1 MGLLDKVESNETK
14 EPKKAVAKAAKA
26 AKVAEA
32 VPVAAKAAKPKKEK
46 KPKVKKARPAS
57 LSSDFEIAP
66 KLSRVISWWV
76 NFIANFSVLIAGL
89 VMSALTGG
97 SSGGLETTILFLVAI
112 VVLFFNAIFLPIYT
126 GRNLGQYTSSTRY
139 IRGDGS
145 KPLFLHSL
153 FVNNIGLLALIGFIM
168 VFVQVGQ
175 ISGGGTAPIVMTS
188 VGSVLMVL
196 WIVNWVVSF
205 DLNSLYPS
213 LIRFLNISPETL
225 VDRKHPNS
233 NVQRMINKEADL
245 SWEEDFCVAANGAM
259 YRKDKVGFMPEL
271 VTRIYNERKQ
281 YKKTMLEKKQEL
293 VNIEE
298 ELKRRGIA

>member
-14 EPKKAVAKAAKA
+14 APKKATAKAAKA
-26 AKVAEA
+26 TKVAKA

-57 LSSDFEIAP
+57 LSSEFEIAP

-97 SSGGLETTILFLVAI
+97 SSGGLETTILFMVAI
-112 VVLFFNAIFLPIYT
+112 VALFFNALFLPIYT

-153 FVNNIGLLALIGFIM
+153 FVNNIGLLSLIGFIM
-168 VFVQVGQ
+168 VFTQAGA
-175 ISGGGTAPIVMTS
+175 ISDGGTTSIVMTS
-188 VGSVLMVL
+188 IGAILMIL
-196 WIVNWVVSF
+196 WIVNWQFSRNSELDQGLF
-205 DLNSLYPS
+205 DLMFGAYLVRYV
-213 LIRFLNISPETL
+213 PEEKATSGFRARL
-225 VDRKHPNS
+225 ESMSQFGEKYAKRVEERAKVREEKASEESSETSEES
-233 NVQRMINKEADL
+233 N
-245 SWEEDFCVAANGAM
+245 ED
-259 YRKDKVGFMPEL
+259 
-271 VTRIYNERKQ
+271 
-281 YKKTMLEKKQEL
+281 
-293 VNIEE
+293 
-298 ELKRRGIA
+298 

>member
-14 EPKKAVAKAAKA
+14 APKKATAKAAKA

-57 LSSDFEIAP
+57 LSSEFEIAP

-97 SSGGLETTILFLVAI
+97 SSGGLETTILFMVAI
-112 VVLFFNAIFLPIYT
+112 VALFFNALFLPIYT

-153 FVNNIGLLALIGFIM
+153 FVNNIGLLSLIGFIM
-168 VFVQVGQ
+168 VFTQAGS
-175 ISGGGTAPIVMTS
+175 ISDGGTTPIVMTS
-188 VGSVLMVL
+188 IGAVLMIL
-196 WIVNWVVSF
+196 WIVNWQFSRNSELDQGLF
-205 DLNSLYPS
+205 DLMFGAYLVRFVPEEKATSGFRARLESMSQFGEKYAKRVEERAKVREEKASEENNSEDS
-213 LIRFLNISPETL
+213 SESSEETT
-225 VDRKHPNS
+225 D
-233 NVQRMINKEADL
+233 D
-245 SWEEDFCVAANGAM
+245 
-259 YRKDKVGFMPEL
+259 
-271 VTRIYNERKQ
+271 
-281 YKKTMLEKKQEL
+281 
-293 VNIEE
+293 
-298 ELKRRGIA
+298 

>member
-14 EPKKAVAKAAKA
+14 EPKKATAKAAKA

-57 LSSDFEIAP
+57 LSSEYEIAP

-97 SSGGLETTILFLVAI
+97 SSGGLETTILFIVAI
-112 VVLFFNAIFLPIYT
+112 VALFFNALFLPIYT

-153 FVNNIGLLALIGFIM
+153 FVNNIGLLSLIGFIM
-168 VFVQVGQ
+168 VFTQAGA
-175 ISGGGTAPIVMTS
+175 ISDGGTAPIVMTS
-188 VGSVLMVL
+188 IGAVLMIL
-196 WIVNWVVSF
+196 WIVNWQFSRNSELDQGLF
-205 DLNSLYPS
+205 DLMFGAYLVRYV
-213 LIRFLNISPETL
+213 PEEKATSGFRARL
-225 VDRKHPNS
+225 ESMSQFGEKYAKRV
-233 NVQRMINKEADL
+233 
-245 SWEEDFCVAANGAM
+245 EERA
-259 YRKDKVGFMPEL
+259 KVRE
-271 VTRIYNERKQ
+271 
-281 YKKTMLEKKQEL
+281 EKAS
-293 VNIEE
+293 EE
-298 ELKRRGIA
+298 SSEETTDD

>member
-14 EPKKAVAKAAKA
+14 AAKKAPAKAAKA

-97 SSGGLETTILFLVAI
+97 SSGGLETTILFIVAI

-153 FVNNIGLLALIGFIM
+153 FVNNIGLLSLIGFIM

-175 ISGGGTAPIVMTS
+175 ISGGGTTPIVMTS
-188 VGSVLMVL
+188 IGSVLMVL
-196 WIVNWVVSF
+196 WIVNWQFSRNSELDQGLF
-205 DLNSLYPS
+205 DLMFGAYLVRYV
-213 LIRFLNISPETL
+213 PEEKATSGFRARL
-225 VDRKHPNS
+225 ESMSQFGEKYAKRV
-233 NVQRMINKEADL
+233 
-245 SWEEDFCVAANGAM
+245 EERA
-259 YRKDKVGFMPEL
+259 KVRDEKAS
-271 VTRIYNERKQ
+271 KQ
-281 YKKTMLEKKQEL
+281 DET
-293 VNIEE
+293 EE
-298 ELKRRGIA
+298 SSESTDEPTED

>member
-76 NFIANFSVLIAGL
+76 NFVANFSVLIAGL

-196 WIVNWVVSF
+196 WIVNWQFSRNSELDQGLF
-205 DLNSLYPS
+205 DLMFGAYLVRYVPEEKATSGFRARLESMSQFGEKYAKRVEERAKAREEKASEKNDSDDSAEPS
-213 LIRFLNISPETL
+213 DET
-225 VDRKHPNS
+225 S
-233 NVQRMINKEADL
+233 
-245 SWEEDFCVAANGAM
+245 ED
-259 YRKDKVGFMPEL
+259 
-271 VTRIYNERKQ
+271 
-281 YKKTMLEKKQEL
+281 
-293 VNIEE
+293 
-298 ELKRRGIA
+298 

>member
-14 EPKKAVAKAAKA
+14 PTKKAPAKAAKA
-26 AKVAEA
+26 VKVAEA
-32 VPVAAKAAKPKKEK
+32 VPVAAKPAKTKKEK

-57 LSSDFEIAP
+57 LSSEFEISP

-76 NFIANFSVLIAGL
+76 NFIANFAVLIAAL

-168 VFVQVGQ
+168 VFVQAGK
-175 ISGGGTAPIVMTS
+175 ISGGGTSPIVMTS
-188 VGSVLMVL
+188 IGAVLMVL
-196 WIVNWVVSF
+196 WIVNWQFSRNSDLDQGLF
-205 DLNSLYPS
+205 DLMFGAYLV
-213 LIRFLNISPETL
+213 RFVPEEKATSGFRARL
-225 VDRKHPNS
+225 ESMSQFGEKYAKRVEDRAKA
-233 NVQRMINKEADL
+233 REEKAEEKEG
-245 SWEEDFCVAANGAM
+245 SEDSSAESDDAAEN
-259 YRKDKVGFMPEL
+259 
-271 VTRIYNERKQ
+271 
-281 YKKTMLEKKQEL
+281 
-293 VNIEE
+293 
-298 ELKRRGIA
+298 

>member
-14 EPKKAVAKAAKA
+14 APKKASAKAAKA

-32 VPVAAKAAKPKKEK
+32 VPVAEKPAKPKKEK
-46 KPKVKKARPAS
+46 KPKVKKPRPAS
-57 LSSDFEIAP
+57 LSSEFEIAP

-97 SSGGLETTILFLVAI
+97 SSGGLETTILFIVAI
-112 VVLFFNAIFLPIYT
+112 IVLFFNAIFLPIYT

-153 FVNNIGLLALIGFIM
+153 FVNNIGLLSLVGFIM

-188 VGSVLMVL
+188 IGSVLMIL
-196 WIVNWVVSF
+196 WIVNWQFSRNSELDQGLF
-205 DLNSLYPS
+205 DLMFAAYLVRYVPEEKATSGFRARLESMSQFGERYAKRVEERAK
-213 LIRFLNISPETL
+213 IREEKSSEKDSAEESSESSEETT
-225 VDRKHPNS
+225 
-233 NVQRMINKEADL
+233 
-245 SWEEDFCVAANGAM
+245 ED
-259 YRKDKVGFMPEL
+259 
-271 VTRIYNERKQ
+271 
-281 YKKTMLEKKQEL
+281 
-293 VNIEE
+293 
-298 ELKRRGIA
+298 

>member
-14 EPKKAVAKAAKA
+14 AAKKAPAKATKA

-97 SSGGLETTILFLVAI
+97 SSGGLETTILFIVAI

-153 FVNNIGLLALIGFIM
+153 FVNNIGLLSLIGFIM

-175 ISGGGTAPIVMTS
+175 ISGGGTTPIVMTS
-188 VGSVLMVL
+188 IGSVLMVL
-196 WIVNWVVSF
+196 WIVNWQFSRNSELDQGLF
-205 DLNSLYPS
+205 DLMFGAYLVRYV
-213 LIRFLNISPETL
+213 PEEKATSGFRARL
-225 VDRKHPNS
+225 ESMSQFGEKYAKRVEERAKVRDEKAS
-233 NVQRMINKEADL
+233 KQDETEESSESAD
-245 SWEEDFCVAANGAM
+245 EPTED
-259 YRKDKVGFMPEL
+259 
-271 VTRIYNERKQ
+271 
-281 YKKTMLEKKQEL
+281 
-293 VNIEE
+293 
-298 ELKRRGIA
+298 